1 MWQYWLIAAGIF
13 FVAEIFT
20 AGFLV
25 FWFGLGAL
33 IAMCVSFF
41 IDDLIIQSIVF
52 VVSSAILILAT
63 KPLVKKF
70 LKSNDVKTNVF
81 SIVGKK
87 ALVIK
92 DIDSIDGKGQ
102 IKVDGEVWS
111 AEGID
116 GMNIEKDTDVEIV
129 KIDGVKAIVKPL
141 SVVSKN

>member
-25 FWFGLGAL
+25 FWFGIGAL

-41 IDDLIIQSIVF
+41 IEDLVIQSVVF
-52 VVSSAILILAT
+52 IVSSAILILAT

-87 ALVIK
+87 GLVIK

-102 IKVDGEVWS
+102 I
-111 AEGID
+111 
-116 GMNIEKDTDVEIV
+116 
-129 KIDGVKAIVKPL
+129 
-141 SVVSKN
+141 